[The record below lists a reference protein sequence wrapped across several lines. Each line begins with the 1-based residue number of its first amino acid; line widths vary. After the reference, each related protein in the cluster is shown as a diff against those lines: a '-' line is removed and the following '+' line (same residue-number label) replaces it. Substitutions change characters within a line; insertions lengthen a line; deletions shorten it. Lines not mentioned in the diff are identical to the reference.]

1 VADEIVYERRGLAE
15 PAHRPDLALD
25 PCARHFWSVR
35 ARFRA
40 GGRTRVSEW
49 AGPHVDEYSAA
60 VMHKPGRF
68 WAAMARLAGGFAG
81 QPSSAI
87 MNLGHWG
94 YPFISPPKSRASA
107 CASIRPALR

>member
-1 VADEIVYERRGLAE
+1 M
-15 PAHRPDLALD
+15 LD
-25 PCARHFWSVR
+25 PCTRHFWSVR

-49 AGPHVDEYSAA
+49 SGPHVDEYSAA
-60 VMHKPGRF
+60 VLRKPGRF
-68 WAAMARLAGGFAG
+68 WGAMGHIAGGISG

-94 YPFISPPKSRASA
+94 YPFISSPAPGARA
-107 CASIRPALR
+107 CASIHPAAP